1 MTLVAWYPLNGDTLD
16 YSGNNFHATN
26 NGAVVDNSG
35 KIGKCYIFGDNRS
48 VRTDILDLKGD
59 ISFALWMYPLG
70 SSIESSFG
78 GLISN
83 HYHSSPPANFTM
95 RYENNGRVAIHAGFI
110 DGTRSAGIE
119 TSATVPMGKWS
130 HIVFTYEVKTN
141 MGRIYFD
148 GVQVLERVFPKTV
161 AFRPYNIIIGQWAHT
176 YLDHYEFNGKI
187 NDVRIYD
194 HVLSDKEIKEIS
206 KAKILHYTFD
216 DFAEPT
222 ENLLNYS
229 AHRFLSNNSNVYP
242 IEDEVYNGHRR
253 VRRNPDFI
261 TYPSTTLSC
270 YTPVFYDYTAG
281 SYTCSIEVKP
291 EKDINLRISTSSP
304 YTMCRAGTWTTLS
317 HTYDYTTSGNARFPG
332 IYGVVNADFNPWIEY
347 RNAQVEKKDHATPFT
362 PDVREGIVRDKSGYG
377 NDAVLELSTT
387 PQWVEDS
394 KIGNGAYKFN
404 GNSIITTKQLFTDNV
419 NQCHTVSAWV
429 YPTNP
434 TYSSNQQLVNFNRGY
449 RLYHTANGQSLMYM
463 NSGTNDHY
471 VYGSTIPANKWTMVT
486 WVYDKANL
494 ICKVYYDGN
503 LNASSSNFTSSDVPN
518 GFSTSTIF
526 GSNFVGFIDDI
537 RIYATALSDEDIK
550 ELYQTR
556 ASVDNKGN
564 FYSNAINETKHRPLT
579 LDYTVWEDGQT
590 GSVAPFTYYG
600 NSSSNRRVLG
610 SDPWGKRTVLW
621 ESFSTLST
629 HAGGILVSNLPID
642 NSKMYRFSVW
652 ERRVT
657 NGQADY
663 AYYYFG
669 LNGYGST
676 NGVANAVTGTITTNP
691 YFTSGSTNSAIVND
705 MLNDWVLVVGY
716 VFPYDYT
723 GEAHHPEA
731 GRYNIKGEKLGTTT
745 SFKWLPETTSAR
757 FRTYAIY
764 RTGTGDSTGA
774 IHHSVYPRIDICDG
788 TEPTIA
794 ELLSGHD
801 SRNID
806 YIRSNGGKGV
816 QLDIQDN
823 RTNLGEIYEVGMPI
837 RYIRETMN
845 GSSANAYN
853 HWVEIQAYDKNGA
866 NVALG
871 KSASSALLTDGN
883 TASSPYYSGT
893 SANVDLG
900 EVMIVSYLKI
910 WHYYADGRTYY
921 DVKTEV
927 SADGVNWITVF
938 DSNIDG
944 EYSETSSGNTI
955 LLRPQS
961 FSIGMSGEIF
971 TNELK
976 EV

>member
-1 MTLVAWYPLNGDTLD
+1 MALVAWYPLNGDTLD
-16 YSGNNFHATN
+16 YSGNENNATN
-26 NGAVVDNSG
+26 YGAVVDNSG
-35 KIGKCYIFGDNRS
+35 KIEKCYIFGDNRS
-48 VRTDILDLKGD
+48 VRTDVLDLKGD

-70 SSIESSFG
+70 SSIESNFG

-95 RYENNGRVAIHAGFI
+95 RYGNNGRVAIHAGFI

-130 HIVFTYEVKTN
+130 HVVFTYEVKTN
-141 MGRIYFD
+141 MGRVYFD
-148 GVQVLERVFPKTV
+148 GVQVLEKVFPKTV

-176 YLDHYEFNGKI
+176 YLNHYEFNGKI

-216 DFAEPT
+216 DFQEPT
-222 ENLLNYS
+222 ENILIGGDIPITSSSYGIKDYTFSKPMIEGETYTISLKGTLGEGKSY
-229 AHRFLSNNSNVYP
+229 FGIYNSGDSV
-242 IEDEVYNGHRR
+242 
-253 VRRNPDFI
+253 
-261 TYPSTTLSC
+261 SLTTLSSANLDADGV
-270 YTPVFYDYTAG
+270 YRKTFIGKVGTSANTYVRVYHMPSSTVVEST
-281 SYTCSIEVKP
+281 IEWVQ
-291 EKDINLRISTSSP
+291 I
-304 YTMCRAGTWTTLS
+304 
-317 HTYDYTTSGNARFPG
+317 
-332 IYGVVNADFNPWIEY
+332 
-347 RNAQVEKKDHATPFT
+347 EKKNHATPFT
-362 PDVREGIVRDKSGYG
+362 PDIREGIVRDMSGYG
-377 NDAVLELSTT
+377 NDGILELSTS

-429 YPTNP
+429 YPTSP
-434 TYSSNQQLVNFNRGY
+434 SSSSNQQLVNFNSGY
-449 RLYHTANGQSLMYM
+449 RLYHTANGRSLMYM

-503 LNASSSNFTSSDVPN
+503 LNASSSNFTSSDIPK

-526 GSNFVGFIDDI
+526 GSNFVGLIDDI

-564 FYSNAINETKHRPLT
+564 FYSNAFNETKHRPLI

-590 GSVAPFTYYG
+590 GSVAPFTQYS
-600 NSSSNRRVLG
+600 NSNRRVLG

-629 HAGGILVSNLPID
+629 HAGGILVNNLPID
-642 NSKMYRFSVW
+642 NSKMYRFSIW

-663 AYYYFG
+663 AHYYFG
-669 LNGYGST
+669 LNGYGSV
-676 NGVANAVTGTITTNP
+676 NGVTVLSTGAISTNP
-691 YFTSGSTNSAIVND
+691 YFTYGSRTSAIVND

-723 GEAHHPEA
+723 GEANHPEA

-757 FRTYAIY
+757 CRTYAIY

-837 RYIRETMN
+837 RYIRDTMN
-845 GSSANAYN
+845 GSTSNTGN
-853 HWVEIQAYDKNGA
+853 HWVEIQAIDKHDV

-871 KSASSALLTDGN
+871 KSATSPLLTDGN
-883 TASSPYYSGT
+883 TATSPYYSAG
-893 SANVDLG
+893 SGSRSVEVDLG
-900 EVMIVSYLKI
+900 EVTIVSYLKI
-910 WHYYADGRTYY
+910 WHYYSDGRTYHET
-921 DVKTEV
+921 KTEV
-927 SADGVNWITVF
+927 SADGVNWTTVF